1 MILNEINNLIEESLG
16 KILGKTALGA
26 AGGAAAAATSLAV
39 PAVYLKN
46 MVVNPIKGVGQI
58 AHSGAAWVAP
68 GLIKQPSIAQAPS
81 LLKNL
86 KTAATIKGIATTKNI
101 YDNGGI

>member
-1 MILNEINNLIEESLG
+1 MILDEINTLIEETLG
-16 KILGKTALGA
+16 KVLGKTALGA
-26 AGGAAAAATSLAV
+26 AAGLGAGAASLAI

-58 AHSGAAWVAP
+58 AHSGAAWAAP
-68 GLIKQPSIAQAPS
+68 GLIKQPTIAQAPS

-101 YDNGGI
+101 YNSGAI